1 MALHRDPAETDTPPS
16 NEARGL
22 DALFDADTGPQPVV
36 GDPAFHGAGSSPLP
50 ADTEQHADTDIGT
63 AGSVP
68 LEPLEP
74 VPPVRPRRR
83 GLAGAAVAV
92 GAVVV
97 AIAAV
102 QLVNSGDDGS
112 GLQLGAGAIT
122 NADGSAPSA
131 AQLRQT
137 APPSGGASAPGATSG
152 SATGQAAGAPPGAGP
167 SPGPARVAAGSA
179 SVTVLD
185 QTGVPDLGA
194 TVAQRISSAGWAVR
208 RVTSVA
214 ARVQETTVFYD
225 RSQEAQAALMLRSVP
240 TVRRMLP
247 RPRWLLRTG
256 GLIVVVARDAV

>member
-1 MALHRDPAETDTPPS
+1 MALHRDPAETDTPPG

-36 GDPAFHGAGSSPLP
+36 GDPGFHGAGSAPLA
-50 ADTEQHADTDIGT
+50 ADTEQHADTDAAT

-68 LEPLEP
+68 LGPL
-74 VPPVRPRRR
+74 PPVRPRRR

-102 QLVNSGDDGS
+102 QLVNSGDGGG

-152 SATGQAAGAPPGAGP
+152 SATGQAAGAPPGAGAT
-167 SPGPARVAAGSA
+167 PGPARVAAGSA

-225 RSQEAQAALMLRSVP
+225 RSQQAQAALMLRSVP